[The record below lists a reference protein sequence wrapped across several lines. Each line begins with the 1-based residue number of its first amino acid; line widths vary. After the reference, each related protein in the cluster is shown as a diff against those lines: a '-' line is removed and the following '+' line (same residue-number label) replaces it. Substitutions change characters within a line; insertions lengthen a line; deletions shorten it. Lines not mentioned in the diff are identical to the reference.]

1 VEASARSDGD
11 PYDWDG
17 LGLWSAGM
25 DPRRVSVCAV
35 DAINGVTV
43 AARPPT
49 GTPYRRSARAGIDDA
64 SQARNGDLGHA
75 DAGIVDDER

>member
-1 VEASARSDGD
+1 
-11 PYDWDG
+11 
-17 LGLWSAGM
+17 
-25 DPRRVSVCAV
+25 VCAV